1 MAFVILLLLVLLV
14 AAVTYGVFFLI
25 FKLVWVIAGKS
36 RNKWPL
42 LLAGAATVLLF
53 LAAIA
58 SIWIGVNTY
67 VKPLMGLANKVQNS
81 TQIVSGNHPYKDAKY
96 GFTMN
101 FFGGTDTAEWIGK
114 DTGLLLAVDT
124 NTVPMGKALQAA
136 NRADEGPVSG
146 FAVITWKA
154 KKAPQEE
161 IDELLEALQI
171 TQGAQFKLTHGPEL
185 VAENTVYLTGVG
197 TSNTGRSAPVY
208 MTVASQQGRNF
219 LVVGMAVGPEAYA
232 QQVQQEVRS
241 FRLPGVPPAPVEIP
255 YILPLELGQSLS
267 PAR

>member
-1 MAFVILLLLVLLV
+1 MAFVILLLLVLLM

-53 LAAIA
+53 LAAAA
-58 SIWIGVNTY
+58 SIWWGVKAY
-67 VKPLMGLANKVQNS
+67 VQPLMGLVNKAQNS
-81 TQIVSGNHPYKDAKY
+81 TRIIPGNHPYKDAKY

-124 NTVPMGKALQAA
+124 NTVPMGKALQAR
-136 NRADEGPVSG
+136 NQEPVAPISG

-161 IDELLEALQI
+161 IDELLETLQI
-171 TQGAQFKLTHGPEL
+171 NQNAQFKLTREPEL
-185 VAENTVYLTGVG
+185 VAKNTVYLTGVG
-197 TSNTGRSAPVY
+197 TSNTGNSAPVY
-208 MTVASQQGRNF
+208 ITVASQQGRNF
-219 LVVGMAVGPEAYA
+219 LVVGMAFGPEWYE
-232 QQVQQEVRS
+232 QQLQQEVRS
-241 FRLPGVPPAPVEIP
+241 FRLPGVPPAPVGTP
-255 YILPLELGQSLS
+255 YVLPLEIGQSLS
-267 PAR
+267 SAR